1 MTLPVQGPYPLIRA
15 FVSAVLR
22 ELPTVSL
29 EQIQF
34 QRKDVADGSVDA
46 QISFIFHLDK

>member
-1 MTLPVQGPYPLIRA
+1 VQGSYPSIRA
-15 FVSAVLR
+15 FVSTVLR

-34 QRKDVADGSVDA
+34 QRKDVADGTVDT
-46 QISFIFHLDK
+46 QISFVFHLSK